1 MLVTSRSARTLRS
14 MAELVSAAVERR
26 ARVGA
31 RQRLGGRRRWPRAVL
46 VRRLAGF
53 DFDAEPQEAPEE

>member
-26 ARVGA
+26 ARVH
-31 RQRLGGRRRWPRAVL
+31 
-46 VRRLAGF
+46 AGF
-53 DFDAEPQEAPEE
+53 QAHIKVVTRIQSFDMGF